1 MCRVFE
7 YRTSSS
13 IESWRAMSL
22 RNVDFT
28 SVKGIFVSCLGLLFA
43 TTFVCG
49 AVAQD
54 WLVDPIPYRT
64 KSTLVGDGKQI
75 IISNGLI
82 ERRFLL
88 SPNAATVGFRNLT
101 NGETILRGIKPEAT
115 VTLDGIEH
123 SIGGLVGQENY
134 AFLDPSIFPVLRTDP
149 QSFQFQ
155 GYDIRPVLQE
165 RFAWRRARH
174 HAPDAAWPPK
184 GLELVL
190 RYSMPSAVWKN
201 ANTSRDGR
209 TLLLEDQLRT
219 REPSW
224 NWLTVDRGTKAAD
237 EKAPQVLTIGELEKV
252 GDIQEANNIRQGLVF
267 CGLPGQGNLLERVLP
282 ENTSCVEVEIAPG
295 TDQDTSWGPGLA
307 LVWEDGILEV
317 NLRPGDRGEHGHFE
331 LRNRGREQL
340 ATVDKFAHSDRGLD
354 SNRRY
359 SLRARWQNGEMRWDV
374 ADVTGLPEGAA
385 REYHKLFDLGWD
397 GRSPMAVR
405 LGKSDR
411 QGNATNTTVTR
422 DGNSEDRKRT
432 YCVFSN
438 FVALGPWDENLIA
451 SVKSP
456 AIQANV
462 HYEFYDGLPAYCK
475 WIEVVNPTE
484 KELVLDRYCSDLLAA
499 VEHTSEVD
507 TLTIGLT
514 PPNLH
519 IETEMAFGGMTSQ
532 GANRRSYRWV
542 EDPQYH
548 TQVNYEKKT
557 PCLLNVGPDLGPA
570 QRIPPG
576 ETWSSYR
583 GWVLSHD
590 NYDRERCGLA
600 VRKLMRCIAPWVTEN
615 PLMMH
620 LTASDEVSVM
630 RAIEQCEAVGFE
642 MLILSFGSG
651 FNLESMDPAVLEKAR
666 RYSEAAKAKGIEIGS
681 YSLLASR
688 SVSKKD
694 DVVMRDGQKPA
705 FGNSPCLKSEWG
717 NRYFGKLYDFH
728 RASGF
733 TLLEHDGSYPG
744 DSCASDAHPGHLGYE
759 DSRWNQWDTISEFY
773 RWCRSEG
780 LFLNVPDHYFLVG
793 SNKTGMGYREV
804 NWSLPREQQLIHTRQ
819 NIYDG
824 TWQKTPSMG
833 WMFVPLTEYHGGGP
847 KATIEPLDQNIA
859 HYQNMLQSNLAL
871 GVQAC
876 YRGPRLYDTDRV
888 KLMVRGEVEWYKK
901 YRDILESDLIHGRR
915 PDAMHLDWYLHANPS
930 LPIQGMFV
938 VFNPT
943 AETLSEKVQ
952 IPMHYTGIRN
962 EARIWDT
969 RPSDPNGEEKR
980 DGELPKGTVGEVRV
994 VTPQETMEFE
1004 VSVPPFSMRSFA
1016 IEKWTSPSV
1025 PVPR

>member
-1 MCRVFE
+1 MSFRRLDIPFLRGIVFSYFLVFLGISCVRV
-7 YRTSSS
+7 
-13 IESWRAMSL
+13 
-22 RNVDFT
+22 V
-28 SVKGIFVSCLGLLFA
+28 
-43 TTFVCG
+43 
-49 AVAQD
+49 VAQD
-54 WLVDPIPYRT
+54 WLVDPNPYRAQ
-64 KSTLVGDGKQI
+64 SSVVGNGKQLL
-75 IISNGLI
+75 ISNGLI

-88 SPNAATVGFRNLT
+88 GPNAATVGFRNLS

-115 VTLDGIEH
+115 VTIDGVEYA
-123 SIGGLVGQENY
+123 IGGLRGQENY
-134 AFLDPSIFPVLRTDP
+134 AFLDPAIFPELRTDP
-149 QSFQFQ
+149 QAFQFQ
-155 GYDIRPVLQE
+155 GYEIRPSLQE
-165 RFAWRRARH
+165 RFPWRRVRH

-190 RYSMPSAVWKN
+190 RYSMPSASWKG
-201 ANTSRDGR
+201 ASASREGR
-209 TLLLEDQLRT
+209 VLLLEDQLRT

-224 NWLTVDRGTKAAD
+224 SWLVANGKSNGAEET
-237 EKAPQVLTIGELEKV
+237 APKVLAVGEAVSVGEL
-252 GDIQEANNIRQGLVF
+252 QEAVANPKGIIFN
-267 CGLPGQGNLLERVLP
+267 GLPGQGSLLERVLP
-282 ENTSCVEVEIAPG
+282 ENTSCVEVVIAPG

-331 LRNRGREQL
+331 LRNRGSEQL
-340 ATVDKFAHSDRGLD
+340 ARVEKFAQSDRGLD
-354 SNRRY
+354 ANRRY

-374 ADVTGLPEGAA
+374 ADVTGLSESSA
-385 REYHKLFDLGWD
+385 REYHKLFEVAWD
-397 GRSPMAVR
+397 GRAPLAVR

-411 QGNATNTTVTR
+411 QGNATNAVAPS
-422 DGNSEDRKRT
+422 GVKLEALKST
-432 YCVFSN
+432 YCVFSD
-438 FVALGPWDENLIA
+438 FVALGPWDEQLIEKA
-451 SVKSP
+451 KVPS
-456 AIQANV
+456 IQANV

-475 WIEVVNPTE
+475 WIEVVNPTDN
-484 KELVLDRYCSDLLAA
+484 ELVLDQYCSDLLAA

-548 TQVNYEKKT
+548 TQVNYERKT
-557 PCLLNVGPDLGPA
+557 PCLLKVGPELGPS
-570 QRIPPG
+570 QRILPG
-576 ETWSSYR
+576 KTWTSAR

-590 NYDRERCGLA
+590 NYDRERSGLA
-600 VRKLMRCIAPWVTEN
+600 VRKLMRCIAPWITEN

-620 LTASDEVSVM
+620 LTASDEGSVM
-630 RAIEQCEAVGFE
+630 RAIEQCDAVGFE

-651 FNLESMDPAVLEKAR
+651 FNLESVDPAVLEKAR
-666 RYSEAAKAKGIEIGS
+666 RYSNAAKAKGIEIGS

-694 DVVMRDGQKPA
+694 DVVMRDGEKPA
-705 FGNSPCLKSEWG
+705 FGNSPCLESAWG
-717 NRYFGKLYDFH
+717 NRYFGQLYDFH

-744 DSCASDAHPGHLGYE
+744 DSCASETHPGHRGYE
-759 DSRWNQWDTISEFY
+759 DSRWNQWEAISEFY

-847 KATIEPLDQNIA
+847 KATIEPLDQNIS
-859 HYQNMLQSNLAL
+859 HYQSMLQSNLGL

-876 YRGPRLYDTDRV
+876 YRGPRLYDTDKV
-888 KLMVRGEVEWYKK
+888 QAMVRGEVEWYKK
-901 YRDILESDLIHGRR
+901 YRDILESDIIHGRR
-915 PDAMHLDWYLHANPS
+915 PDAMHLDWYLHVNPS
-930 LPIQGMFV
+930 LPIQGMLV

-943 AETLSEKVQ
+943 TEPLREKLQ
-952 IPMHYTGIRN
+952 IPMHYTGLRDK
-962 EARIWDT
+962 ARIWDSRRILDRGEST
-969 RPSDPNGEEKR
+969 RMSDENQSSDQREGV
-980 DGELPKGTVGEVRV
+980 LGEVRAI
-994 VTPQETMEFE
+994 TPQETMEFE
-1004 VSVPPFSMRSFA
+1004 VIVPGQSMRSFA
-1016 IEKWTSPSV
+1016 IEKWTSPLG
-1025 PVPR
+1025 PDPR

>member
-1 MCRVFE
+1 MNFFFRNIPCSKGVLFL
-7 YRTSSS
+7 YWVCLLTSSL
-13 IESWRAMSL
+13 IQG
-22 RNVDFT
+22 V
-28 SVKGIFVSCLGLLFA
+28 
-43 TTFVCG
+43 
-49 AVAQD
+49 VAQD
-54 WLVDPIPYRT
+54 WLVAPDSYRT
-64 KSTLVGDGKQI
+64 QSNVVGDGKQI
-75 IISNGLI
+75 IVSNGLI

-88 SPNAATVGFRNLT
+88 GPNAATVGFRNLYS
-101 NGETILRGIKPEAT
+101 GETILRGIKPEAT
-115 VTLDGIEH
+115 VTLDGKEYA
-123 SIGGLVGQENY
+123 IGGLIGQQNY
-134 AFLDPSIFPVLRTDP
+134 AFIDPTIFASLKSDP
-149 QSFQFQ
+149 QAFQFQ
-155 GYDIRPVLQE
+155 GYELRPVLQE
-165 RFAWRRARH
+165 RFAWRRTRH
-174 HAPDAAWPPK
+174 HAPNATWPPK
-184 GLELVL
+184 GQELIL
-190 RYSMPSAVWKN
+190 RYTMPGATWKG
-201 ANTSRDGR
+201 ASTSREGR
-209 TLLLEDQLRT
+209 VLLLEDRLET

-224 NWLTVDRGTKAAD
+224 NRLLASDITKDARETD
-237 EKAPQVLTIGELEKV
+237 PEVFTIAEGKE
-252 GDIQEANNIRQGLVF
+252 IQELRPFIESEHGLIFNGMQGKANLI
-267 CGLPGQGNLLERVLP
+267 ERVLP

-295 TDQDTSWGPGLA
+295 TDQDTSWGPGMA
-307 LVWEDGILEV
+307 LVWDDGILEV
-317 NLRPGDRGEHGHFE
+317 NLRLGDRGVHGHFE

-340 ATVDKFAHSDRGLD
+340 ATLVQFAATDRGLD
-354 SNRRY
+354 PDRRY
-359 SLRARWQNGEMRWDV
+359 SLRARWHQGEMRWDV
-374 ADVTGLPEGAA
+374 ADVTGLPADA
-385 REYHKLFDLGWD
+385 PREYHKLFEIGWD
-397 GRSPMAVR
+397 SRPPLAVR

-411 QGNATNTTVTR
+411 QGNATNATVSKETQA
-422 DGNSEDRKRT
+422 DPVKRT
-432 YCVFSN
+432 HCIFSN
-438 FVALGPWDENLIA
+438 FVALGPWEESLLETKKHPT
-451 SVKSP
+451 V
-456 AIQANV
+456 QANV

-475 WIEVVNPTE
+475 WIEVINPTD
-484 KELVLDRYCSDLLAA
+484 KELVLDHYCSDILAA

-519 IETEMAFGGMTSQ
+519 VETEMAFGGMTSQ

-542 EDPQYH
+542 EDPQYE

-557 PCLLNVGPDLGPA
+557 PCLLKVGPDLGPA
-570 QRIPPG
+570 QRIPSG
-576 ETWSSYR
+576 KTWSSYR

-600 VRKLMRCIAPWVTEN
+600 VRKLLRCIAPWVTEN

-620 LTASDEVSVM
+620 LTASDESSVM

-651 FNLESMDPAVLEKAR
+651 FNLESMDPTVLEKAR
-666 RYSEAAKAKGIEIGS
+666 RYSEVAKGKGIEIGS

-694 DVVMRDGQKPA
+694 DVVMRNGEKPA
-705 FGNSPCLKSEWG
+705 FGNSPCLESEWG

-744 DSCASDAHPGHLGYE
+744 DSCASETHPGHRGYE
-759 DSRWNQWDTISEFY
+759 DSRWNQWETISEFY
-773 RWCRSEG
+773 RWCRAEG

-859 HYQNMLQSNLAL
+859 HYRNMLQSNLGL

-876 YRGPRLYDTDRV
+876 YRGPRLYDTERV
-888 KLMVRGEVEWYKK
+888 KAMVRGEVEWYKK
-901 YRDILESDLIHGRR
+901 YRDILESDIIHGRR
-915 PDAMHLDWYLHANPS
+915 PDAMHLDWYLHVNPS

-952 IPMHYTGIRN
+952 IPMHYTGIQN

-969 RPSDPNGEEKR
+969 RPSDPTGEENR
-980 DGELPKGTVGEVRV
+980 VGVLPKGGAGEVRA
-994 VTPQETMEFE
+994 VTPQETMEIE

-1016 IEKWTSPSV
+1016 IEKWTSPSGTD
-1025 PVPR
+1025 PR